1 MRNMFRTQD
10 WTAIVRQFMAVAVAV
25 AVAAVVSL
33 LAVPP
38 ASAQQPTADGFYKD
52 KVIRV
57 IVGFPTGGGFDLYAR
72 ILADYLPRYIP
83 GKPTIVVQN
92 MPGAATALAASYVYG
107 VAPQDGTVLGL
118 FHQGLLAAQ
127 VLEVQAGKFDMS
139 KFNWIGRM
147 ATRLNVGM
155 AWHTSGVK
163 TIEDAKTRKMVVGAT
178 TASATSAMV
187 PRAINHAAG
196 TKFNIVLGYQ
206 GSADMLLAMERGE
219 TDGMSTAAWVD
230 LARDRPE
237 WFQTGKAFILFQI
250 STKRHP
256 DLPNVPVLADLAN
269 NSDDRKILELLAST
283 EDMGRAFAAGPNV
296 PADRIALLRTAFD
309 QMMKDPEFVKR
320 AEELKLEIDFMH
332 GDELQRLVANVGS
345 FPSELGDKAR
355 KVLNP

>member
-1 MRNMFRTQD
+1 MRYLSAIFRYF
-10 WTAIVRQFMAVAVAV
+10 VSAVALNAV
-25 AVAAVVSL
+25 FAAPL
-33 LAVPP
+33 
-38 ASAQQPTADGFYKD
+38 ASAQEAGGGFYKD

-72 ILADYLPRYIP
+72 ILADYLPKYLP
-83 GKPTIVVQN
+83 GKPTVVVQN
-92 MPGAATALAASYVYG
+92 MPGAATALAAGYVYG

-118 FHQGLLAAQ
+118 FHQGLLATQ
-127 VLEVQAGKFDMS
+127 VLEVKASNFDMS

-163 TIEDAKTRKMVVGAT
+163 TIEDAKKKKMVMGAT

-196 TKFNIVLGYQ
+196 TKFAIVLGYQ

-219 TDGMSTAAWVD
+219 TEGMSTAAWVD

-237 WFQTGKAFILFQI
+237 WFQTGKASILFQI

-256 DLPNVPVLADLAN
+256 DLPNVPVLADLATN
-269 NSDDRKILELLAST
+269 DDDRKILQLLAST

-296 PADRIALLRTAFD
+296 PADRVALLRTAFD
-309 QMMKDPEFVKR
+309 KMMKDPEFVKR
-320 AEELKLEIDFMH
+320 ADELKLEIDFMH
-332 GDELQRLVANVGS
+332 GDELQGLVANVGS
-345 FPSELGDKAR
+345 FPPELGAKAR
-355 KVLNP
+355 SVLNP